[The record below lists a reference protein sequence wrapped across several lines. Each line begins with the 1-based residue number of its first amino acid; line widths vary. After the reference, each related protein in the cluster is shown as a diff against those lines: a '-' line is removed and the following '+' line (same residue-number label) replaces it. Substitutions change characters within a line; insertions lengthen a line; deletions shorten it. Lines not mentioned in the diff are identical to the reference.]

1 MDQLNN
7 RVLDYK
13 GYQVVVYDN
22 GDIIM
27 YRHGRFVMQAL
38 CSKGMSDEEVRQVAL
53 THSVFGRVTPEQK
66 CIIVKALKEAGKKV
80 AMTGDGVNDILA
92 LKEADC
98 SIAMASGSDATRSA
112 SNLVMLDSNFSSM
125 PKVVGR

>member
-38 CSKGMSDEEVRQVAL
+38 CSKGMSDEEVHRNVDSMLSLREKLNAENQY
-53 THSVFGRVTPEQK
+53 
-66 CIIVKALKEAGKKV
+66 AG
-80 AMTGDGVNDILA
+80 DI
-92 LKEADC
+92 
-98 SIAMASGSDATRSA
+98 
-112 SNLVMLDSNFSSM
+112 
-125 PKVVGR
+125 

>member
-38 CSKGMSDEEVRQVAL
+38 CSRGMSDEEVQRNVDSMLSLREKLNAENQYV
-53 THSVFGRVTPEQK
+53 
-66 CIIVKALKEAGKKV
+66 
-80 AMTGDGVNDILA
+80 DDI
-92 LKEADC
+92 
-98 SIAMASGSDATRSA
+98 
-112 SNLVMLDSNFSSM
+112 
-125 PKVVGR
+125 